1 MENNKLEEFLAT
13 STEEKKI
20 KFIMSILMD
29 LEISD
34 ENIIGILS
42 MLETEENFDEM
53 IRHLICTPT
62 LTEEKVVKALIL
74 VIRKSYDE

>member
-1 MENNKLEEFLAT
+1 MGNNKLEEFLAT

-20 KFIMSILMD
+20 KFIMGILMD

-53 IRHLICTPT
+53 IRYLVCTPT

-74 VIRKSYDE
+74 ITRKSYDE